1 MKIHIINLFLSRNGG
16 GIFTVVNELYN
27 SKIFK
32 KTVFKDN
39 LYFWGYNDKYSE
51 IDTKELNGISR
62 TFKKTNKFLFSL
74 KFKRELKA
82 NISENSIIHLH
93 SLWMYPSV
101 LLLNLNKTKKVIST
115 HGMLDAWALNN
126 SKTKKRIS
134 LFLFERKNL
143 NSADC
148 IHALCKQEYNDIR
161 KIAPK
166 VPIAIIPNGINLPI
180 ESAINPE
187 RNKTLLFL
195 GRVHPKKGLENLIDA
210 WFQLNNN
217 EWKLIIVGPDEN
229 DYKEKIKQKI
239 ILLNLEG
246 SISLLD
252 SKYGVE
258 KDELFRTVSA
268 FILPS
273 FSEGLPMVILEAW
286 SYKVP
291 VIMTKECNL
300 EIGFEKNAAIEINT
314 SIDSI
319 KLGIEKVIN
328 LSEDQLVEIG
338 QAGYDLV
345 KNNYTWDEVGIKM
358 NLVYKWVNK
367 EIEKPS
373 FINLI

>member
-1 MKIHIINLFLSRNGG
+1 MQIHIINLSLSRKGG
-16 GIFTVVNELYN
+16 GIFTVINELYN

-32 KTVFKDN
+32 KTVFKNN
-39 LYFWGYNDKYSE
+39 LIFWGYKDEYSE

-74 KFKRELKA
+74 KFKRELRA
-82 NISENSIIHLH
+82 DIAENSIVHLH

-101 LLLNLNKTKKVIST
+101 LLLNLNKTKKIIST
-115 HGMLDAWALNN
+115 HGMLDSWALNN
-126 SKTKKRIS
+126 SKIKKSIA

-148 IHALCKQEYNDIR
+148 IHALCQQEYYDIR

-180 ESAINPE
+180 ELSPNPK
-187 RNKTLLFL
+187 RNKTVLFL
-195 GRVHPKKGLENLIDA
+195 GRLHPKKGLENLIDA

-239 ILLNLEG
+239 KLLNLEG

-252 SKYGVE
+252 SKYGME
-258 KDELFRTVSA
+258 KDTLFRTVSA

-314 SIDSI
+314 SIESI

-328 LSEDQLVEIG
+328 STEDQLVAIG

-345 KNNYTWDEVGIKM
+345 KKNYTWDEVGIKM
-358 NLVYKWVNK
+358 NLVYKWINK

-373 FINLI
+373 FINLT

>member
-1 MKIHIINLFLSRNGG
+1 MKIHIINLSLSRKGG
-16 GIFTVVNELYN
+16 GIFTVINELYN
-27 SKIFK
+27 SKTFK
-32 KTVFKDN
+32 KTVFKNN
-39 LYFWGYNDKYSE
+39 LIFWGYKDEYSE
-51 IDTKELNGISR
+51 IDTKTLNGISR

-82 NISENSIIHLH
+82 NISANSIVHLH

-101 LLLNLNKTKKVIST
+101 LFLNLSKAKKVIST
-115 HGMLDAWALNN
+115 HGMLDSWALNN
-126 SKTKKRIS
+126 SKTKKKIA
-134 LFLFERKNL
+134 LLLFERKNL

-148 IHALCKQEYNDIR
+148 IHALCEQEYHDIR

-166 VPIAIIPNGINLPI
+166 VPIAIIPNGINLPT
-180 ESAINPE
+180 EFAINPK
-187 RNKTLLFL
+187 RIKTLLFL

-210 WFQLNNN
+210 WLQLNNS
-217 EWKLIIVGPDEN
+217 EWKLLIVGPDEN

-239 ILLNLEG
+239 KLLNLEG

-252 SKYGVE
+252 SKYGIE
-258 KDELFRTVSA
+258 KEELFRTVSA

-314 SIDSI
+314 SIESI

-328 LSEDQLVEIG
+328 FSEDQLVAIG

-345 KNNYTWDEVGIKM
+345 KKDYTWDEVGIKM
-358 NLVYKWVNK
+358 NLVYKWVSK
-367 EIEKPS
+367 EIETPS
-373 FINLI
+373 FINLT

>member
-16 GIFTVVNELYN
+16 GIFTVINELYN

-32 KTVFKDN
+32 KTVFNND
-39 LYFWGYNDKYSE
+39 LSFWGYKDEYSE

-62 TFKKTNKFLFSL
+62 TFRKTNTFLFSL

-82 NISENSIIHLH
+82 NISENSIVHLH

-101 LLLNLNKTKKVIST
+101 LLLNLSKAKKVIST
-115 HGMLDAWALNN
+115 HGMLDSWALNN
-126 SKTKKRIS
+126 SKTKKRIA
-134 LFLFERKNL
+134 LLLFERKNL

-148 IHALCKQEYNDIR
+148 IHALCEQEYYDIR

-180 ESAINPE
+180 EFAINPK
-187 RNKTLLFL
+187 RIKTLLFL

-210 WFQLNNN
+210 WLQLNNC
-217 EWKLIIVGPDEN
+217 EWKLLIVGPDEN
-229 DYKEKIKQKI
+229 DYKETIKQKI
-239 ILLNLEG
+239 KLLNLEG

-252 SKYGVE
+252 SKYGIE
-258 KDELFRTVSA
+258 KEDLFRTVSA

-314 SIDSI
+314 SIESI

-328 LSEDQLVEIG
+328 SSEDQLVAIG

-345 KNNYTWDEVGIKM
+345 KKNYTWDEVGIKM
-358 NLVYKWVNK
+358 NLVYKWINK

-373 FINLI
+373 FINLT